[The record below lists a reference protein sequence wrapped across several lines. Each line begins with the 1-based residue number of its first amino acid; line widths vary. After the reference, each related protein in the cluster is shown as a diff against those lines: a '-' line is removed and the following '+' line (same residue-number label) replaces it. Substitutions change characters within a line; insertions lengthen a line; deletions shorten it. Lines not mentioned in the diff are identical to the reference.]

1 MNKRWF
7 IGLSVLVVISLLLG
21 GCREQPTVEEIV
33 AKMKEV
39 EASIEDAHVVLEVSF
54 KGQEMDKE
62 LVVEVW
68 EKKPNKFRAEV
79 LEASDSELVG
89 AISVTDGYQTWMYHP
104 GATPIWE
111 FSGLLFVGGDDQWGA
126 MQACNELY
134 DTVPELKA
142 EFHKAG
148 VELLTMTAMTPY
160 VVLAN
165 KPLQGPDDFKGAKL
179 RMTGPEAKWLT
190 ALGGTAVPM
199 TFY

>member
-68 EKKPNKFRAEV
+68 EKRPNKFRAEEFKQFEPIIV
-79 LEASDSELVG
+79 PSD
-89 AISVTDGYQTWMYHP
+89 
-104 GATPIWE
+104 
-111 FSGLLFVGGDDQWGA
+111 
-126 MQACNELY
+126 
-134 DTVPELKA
+134 
-142 EFHKAG
+142 
-148 VELLTMTAMTPY
+148 
-160 VVLAN
+160 
-165 KPLQGPDDFKGAKL
+165 
-179 RMTGPEAKWLT
+179 
-190 ALGGTAVPM
+190 
-199 TFY
+199 